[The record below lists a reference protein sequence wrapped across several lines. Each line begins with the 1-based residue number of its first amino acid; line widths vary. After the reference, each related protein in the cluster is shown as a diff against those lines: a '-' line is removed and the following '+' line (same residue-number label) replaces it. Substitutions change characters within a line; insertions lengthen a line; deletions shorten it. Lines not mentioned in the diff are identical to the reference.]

1 MKRLNF
7 IQKFF
12 VRRYM
17 RKWKARSHTDVET
30 TNKEWAEAIGKKTFF
45 IHRTYTFSSLCV
57 DLYWYIKP
65 SKNEK
70 HVDYIY
76 VRCPWEAVKDVIDEN
91 EFKKLPKVLAEST
104 VIK

>member
-1 MKRLNF
+1 MAGLNF
-7 IQKFF
+7 IQKYF

-17 RKWKARSHTDVET
+17 KKWKKRSHQYVFASDE
-30 TNKEWAEAIGKKTFF
+30 KWAEAIGRKSFYISRKYAFN
-45 IHRTYTFSSLCV
+45 SLCV

-76 VRCPWEAVKDVIDEN
+76 ARVPWEAVKDCIKEN
-91 EFKKLPKVLAEST
+91 ERVKLPKIIAESESLS
-104 VIK
+104 